1 MQTPNET
8 VDLSPLPATAH
19 REVRDFFEFLLARRR
34 QSRRKAALRALP
46 VAFNASIKVKEYVRV
61 TRDEIY
67 DDI

>member
-1 MQTPNET
+1 MQTSNEML
-8 VDLSPLPATAH
+8 DLSPLPAPAR

-34 QSRRKAALRALP
+34 QSRRKAVPRALP
-46 VAFNASIKVKEYVRV
+46 AAFDAPIKVKEYVQV